1 MAEKK
6 GVFGVKHFT
15 LGFLRETVS
24 GRLIP
29 EDASLI
35 FASGVST
42 DSRTIKPGQVF
53 FALKGERFDGHN
65 FVADAIKAGA
75 ICCVVSRNIPGIEP
89 VIIVNDTL
97 EALGA
102 LAKKVRSE
110 FNFPVVAISGSVGKS
125 STKELITGILSKMA
139 PVVSSPES
147 YNNLIGLPLTILNA
161 QTPARFAVLELGIN
175 REGEMD
181 KLVAI
186 ASPEIAVLT
195 SISAVHT
202 EGLKSVEGVLNE
214 KIKLIEGIKDSGIA
228 FVNGDYEILL
238 ARAQKTGKKIISYG
252 TTDKVD
258 IKASDIKWD
267 ASGVRFTIEG
277 NRFFMPVLGRF
288 WVYSALPAY
297 CVGRHFGSSISD
309 IESVFASFKNL
320 KGRMV
325 RHEKNGI
332 IIIDDTYN
340 ANPLATREALL
351 VLYGLKSKR
360 RFAILGDMLELG
372 ELTPVAHREI
382 GRLVAELNL
391 DGAYFVGN
399 FSSASYQSAR
409 ENGLKNTEH
418 FVTPEEFLSHLHKF
432 QFSPG
437 DTILVK
443 GSRKMRMENIVSKLL
458 EVI

>member
-1 MAEKK
+1 VAEKK

-15 LGFLRETVS
+15 LGFLKETVS

-161 QTPARFAVLELGIN
+161 QAPARFAVLELGIN

-238 ARAQKTGKKIISYG
+238 ARAKKTGKKIISYG

>member
-161 QTPARFAVLELGIN
+161 QAPARFAVLELGIN

-372 ELTPVAHREI
+372 ELTPVAHKEI

>member
-1 MAEKK
+1 VAEKK

>member
-1 MAEKK
+1 VAEKK

-89 VIIVNDTL
+89 IIIVNDTL

-161 QTPARFAVLELGIN
+161 QAPARFAVLELGIN

-372 ELTPVAHREI
+372 ELTPVAHKEI

>member
-1 MAEKK
+1 VAEKK

-161 QTPARFAVLELGIN
+161 QAPARFAVLELGIN

-372 ELTPVAHREI
+372 ELTPVAHKEI

>member
-15 LGFLRETVS
+15 LGFLKETVS

-161 QTPARFAVLELGIN
+161 QAPARFAVLELGIN

-238 ARAQKTGKKIISYG
+238 ARAKKTGKKIISYG

-432 QFSPG
+432 QFSHG